1 MARILLRSPQPDTSV
16 PAQTVR
22 CFGPNNF
29 ARVPRRAES
38 HSESENT
45 YQPRNSDS
53 LHHHLCSRE
62 GLGRDRP
69 EQSISQQ
76 QLQLAA
82 EQKRIQPDDVLLPPL
97 SGCAYPTDCFIPVL
111 LLLFSLEPV
120 AFERMPAILPVRY
133 ASGVMPHILKTV
145 LDELLIDKN
154 TGRATRIRTVDN
166 YLLFP
171 IERV

>member
-1 MARILLRSPQPDTSV
+1 MARILLRSPQSDTSV

-82 EQKRIQPDDVLLPPL
+82 EQKRIQPEGNGTGPVPFCRPRTSTSSVESPISEDSKETNPIAPLLHPKEIGRVAARIAELPRRPTL
-97 SGCAYPTDCFIPVL
+97 S
-111 LLLFSLEPV
+111 
-120 AFERMPAILPVRY
+120 
-133 ASGVMPHILKTV
+133 AS
-145 LDELLIDKN
+145 
-154 TGRATRIRTVDN
+154 A
-166 YLLFP
+166 
-171 IERV
+171 

>member
-1 MARILLRSPQPDTSV
+1 MARTLLKSPQPDSSV
-16 PAQTVR
+16 PAQTGC

-82 EQKRIQPDDVLLPPL
+82 EQKRIQPE
-97 SGCAYPTDCFIPVL
+97 GNGTGPVP
-111 LLLFSLEPV
+111 FCRP
-120 AFERMPAILPVRY
+120 
-133 ASGVMPHILKTV
+133 
-145 LDELLIDKN
+145 
-154 TGRATRIRTVDN
+154 RTSTSSVES
-166 YLLFP
+166 P
-171 IERV
+171 ISEDS